1 MATIQNQNR
10 ESVPGNGRLLT
21 DLSPETRQLLT
32 LSDQKGWH
40 FAYLGQAPLPTQ
52 PLRLDDWLVVP
63 ATQEST
69 AITSGSYKKV
79 QTIYANAIRPKG
91 FVVIHEAPRQ
101 LAAPKKAADP
111 NPSPSLVPSSQ
122 AASANANTTAAVTS
136 ILNGIF
142 STILLVLGALFT
154 TVAMIDPILV
164 AVMEDGSWVEIDR
177 WNTKV

>member
-1 MATIQNQNR
+1 MATTQNQNSV
-10 ESVPGNGRLLT
+10 SVPGNSRLLT

-69 AITSGSYKKV
+69 AITPGSYKKV
-79 QTIYANAIRPKG
+79 QAIYTNAIRPKG

-101 LAAPKKAADP
+101 LAAPKKVENP
-111 NPSPSLVPSSQ
+111 EPSPSLVPPLQ
-122 AASANANTTAAVTS
+122 AVNANANTTAAVTS

-154 TVAMIDPILV
+154 TMAMIDPILV

-177 WNTKV
+177 WNTEV